1 MNATNRSNARRIARI
16 HGKRIARI
24 HACID
29 NVTTALAWAGLFS
42 GAVVMLAMVAHGLQV
57 QS

>member
-1 MNATNRSNARRIARI
+1 MNATNRSNARRVARI

-29 NVTTALAWAGLFS
+29 NVTTALAWAGLTY
-42 GAVVMLAMVAHGLQV
+42 GALMVLAMVALGLV

>member
-1 MNATNRSNARRIARI
+1 MNATNRSNARRVARI

-29 NVTTALAWAGLFS
+29 NVTTALAWAGLTY
-42 GAVVMLAMVAHGLQV
+42 GARVMLAMVALGMV
-57 QS
+57 QA